1 MRTFL
6 KVLITL
12 VMVALATALGLWLWH
27 YYMYTPWTRD
37 ARVRADVITIAP
49 DVSGWVSQMDIQDG
63 QDVHKGDVLFRI
75 NDRRYQ
81 AALDQAKATVS
92 QRQAEYRLQAHDYQ
106 RRRGLSSNAIS
117 SESLDTAQLNA
128 QSAKASYEQAQAQ
141 LESAQIDLER
151 TVIRAPTDGTVVNL
165 NLREG
170 NYVSQGNAQMSLIR
184 AGSFYV
190 TAYFAETKLPP
201 IDVGD
206 RASIHLMSGAKE
218 LTGHVA
224 SIGRG
229 IANTNTTGNNQ
240 LLPQV
245 QQTFTW
251 VRLSQRIPVDIVI
264 DHIPDGVYLSAGMTA
279 TVRIA
284 PEDRDDSNRDT
295 PPEAIQHNSSEQGAA
310 PRIEGATGAGS
321 APPGQSQ

>member
-1 MRTFL
+1 M
-6 KVLITL
+6 LITL

-49 DVSGWVSQMDIQDG
+49 DVSGWVSQMNVQDG
-63 QDVHKGDVLFRI
+63 QDVSKGDVLFRI

-81 AALDQAKATVS
+81 AALDQAKATMEK
-92 QRQAEYRLQAHDYQ
+92 QKANYLLREHDYQ
-106 RRRGLSSNAIS
+106 RRKGLSRNAIS
-117 SESLDTAQLNA
+117 SENLDTAQLNA
-128 QSAKASYEQAQAQ
+128 QSAKASYKQAQAQ
-141 LESAQIDLER
+141 LESAQIDLDR
-151 TVIRAPTDGTVVNL
+151 TVVKAPTDGTIINL

-170 NYVSQGNAQMSLIR
+170 NYVTQGNAQMSLVR
-184 AGSFYV
+184 AGSFYI

-218 LTGHVA
+218 MTGHVV

-229 IANTNTTGNNQ
+229 IANTNTSGNNQ

-251 VRLSQRIPVDIVI
+251 VRLSQRIPVDIVL
-264 DHIPDGVYLSAGMTA
+264 DHIPEGVYLSAGMTA
-279 TVRIA
+279 TVRVM
-284 PEDRDDSNRDT
+284 PDDRDDSNRDT
-295 PPEAIQHNSSEQGAA
+295 PPNAIEHNGSTQGAD
-310 PRIEGATGAGS
+310 PKVEDVKGTGNARDE
-321 APPGQSQ
+321 QSQ